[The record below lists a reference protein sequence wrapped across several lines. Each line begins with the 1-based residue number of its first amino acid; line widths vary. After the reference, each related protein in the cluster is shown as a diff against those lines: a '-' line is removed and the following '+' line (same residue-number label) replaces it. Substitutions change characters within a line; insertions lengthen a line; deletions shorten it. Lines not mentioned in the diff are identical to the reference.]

1 MDKNVTPD
9 DSTYPLFQ
17 IHPTVSSEPYS
28 QNISI
33 EVSFLVPGGSLPMF
47 WKIGG
52 IIKPFSDNDIKL
64 CAAFSF
70 FFLLEIKWNY
80 LSQMKLFMQ
89 FN

>member
-9 DSTYPLFQ
+9 VSTYPLFQ
-17 IHPTVSSEPYS
+17 IHPNVSSEPYS

-52 IIKPFSDNDIKL
+52 IIKPFSGNDIKTMCCIFIL
-64 CAAFSF
+64 
-70 FFLLEIKWNY
+70 FLAGNK
-80 LSQMKLFMQ
+80 MKLLIS
-89 FN
+89 NEVIHAI